1 MTIRSLTP
9 TLTRLFGLA
18 TLRPSTDACIE
29 RVMKAAKE
37 LNISRIEKCLVFC
50 PDAIGKVS
58 LEKNTEVI
66 KRIRKIAPIEIPIE
80 SVFPSVTPV
89 CFASMFTGLSPEEHG
104 IRKYERPILKC
115 ETVFDILI
123 SNGIKVAIIA
133 VKNSSIDIIFRG
145 RDIAYYSEEYDE
157 EVRQRALGLF
167 KEYDFIVVY
176 QQSYDDTLHKIGP
189 YSAKAFQA
197 LFNHVRDFTE
207 LGESFNNNWSNYD
220 RCIIFAP
227 DHGAHYDVVKKKGTH
242 GENIEED
249 MDLLHFFGIHRSSG
263 I

>member
-9 TLTRLFGLA
+9 TLARLFGLP
-18 TLRPSTDACIE
+18 TLGSSADACIE
-29 RVMKAAKE
+29 RVMKASKE

-58 LEKNTEVI
+58 LERNTEEI
-66 KRIRKIAPIEIPIE
+66 KRIRKTAPIEIPIR

-89 CFASMFTGLSPEEHG
+89 CFASMFTGLSPDEHG
-104 IRKYERPILKC
+104 IRRYERPILKC
-115 ETVFDILI
+115 DTVFDLLI

-145 RDIAYYSEEYDE
+145 RNITYYSEEYDG
-157 EVRQRALGLF
+157 EVKQRALELF
-167 KEYDFIVVY
+167 AEYDFIVVY
-176 QQSYDDTLHKIGP
+176 QQSYDDALHESGP
-189 YSAKAFQA
+189 YSAEAFQA
-197 LFNHVRDFTE
+197 LSNHARDFTE
-207 LGESFNNNWSNYD
+207 LGDSFNDDWSSYD

-249 MDLLHFFGIHRSSG
+249 MDLLHFFGIYRSNA

>member
-1 MTIRSLTP
+1 MPIPKS
-9 TLTRLFGLA
+9 
-18 TLRPSTDACIE
+18 SNNACIQE
-29 RVMKAAKE
+29 VMEAAQE
-37 LNISRIEKCLVFC
+37 LNILKVEKCLVFC

-66 KRIRKIAPIEIPIE
+66 KRIRKIAPIKIPIK
-80 SVFPSVTPV
+80 SVFPSLTPI
-89 CFASMFTGLSPEEHG
+89 CFASMFTGLSPEEHD
-104 IRKYERPILKC
+104 IRRYERPILKC

-145 RDIAYYSEEYDE
+145 RDIDYYSEEYDE
-157 EVRQRALGLF
+157 EVKQRTLGLF
-167 KEYDFIVVY
+167 TEYDFIVVY
-176 QQSYDDTLHKIGP
+176 QQSYDDTLHKFGP
-189 YSAKAFQA
+189 YSAKAFHA

-207 LGESFNNNWSNYD
+207 LGESFNNDWSNYD

-249 MDLLHFFGIHRSSG
+249 MDLFHFFGIYRSNRT
-263 I
+263 